1 MVEWLNFN
9 ERNRIMTKQYIQPSV
24 EVNAMNAVQN
34 LMSASNPWNPSG
46 IQQSGNEI
54 ETPQY

>member
-1 MVEWLNFN
+1 
-9 ERNRIMTKQYIQPSV
+9 MTKQYIQPSV